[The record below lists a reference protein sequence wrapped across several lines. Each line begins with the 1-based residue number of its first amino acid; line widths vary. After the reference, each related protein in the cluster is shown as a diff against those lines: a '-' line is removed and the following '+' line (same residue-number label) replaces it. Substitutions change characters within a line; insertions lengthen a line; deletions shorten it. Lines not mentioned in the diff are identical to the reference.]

1 MARAGLPF
9 EWVLAL
15 RFLREGHMQ
24 TVLIMAGTT
33 VGVAVIIFI
42 TALVNGLQASLAAR
56 TLSTQA
62 HITLRPPEDV
72 PNRVLEPGR
81 QAVAAR
87 IEPRAQRLRS
97 IDQWERIA
105 RELPGYAHVVAVS
118 PMATGAGFAARGE
131 ATKSIAIV
139 GIEPERYVRI
149 VGVPE
154 RLVAG
159 SFRVGPGEAVIG
171 SELARDLGAAVGD
184 RIRVTST
191 ENRSDLFQITGIFD
205 LGVKDINRRWVIVPL
220 RTAQSLL
227 DLPGGVTNIDLTVDD
242 IFVAETVAGR
252 IAAQTGQL
260 AESWMAVNT
269 QLLTAF
275 KNQTMTTRTVRVFLV
290 LIVALGIASVL
301 VVSVVQKSREIG
313 ILRAIGASPRRIM
326 TVFLIQGGIVG
337 AVGALLGSGLA
348 SLLIYGASFALRQD
362 DGTPLISGGIEPNY
376 YFSAAAVAIV
386 TGLVAAVMPAR
397 RAAKLDPVE
406 AIRYG

>member
-1 MARAGLPF
+1 MSRLPF

-15 RFLREGHMQ
+15 RFLREGRMQ

-62 HITLRPPEDV
+62 HVTVRPPDDA
-72 PNRVLEPGR
+72 PNPVLDRSREP
-81 QAVAAR
+81 VTAR

-97 IDQWERIA
+97 IDQWQQIE
-105 RELPGYAHVVAVS
+105 RELPGFKHVVAVS

-149 VGVPE
+149 VRVPE
-154 RLVAG
+154 RLTAG
-159 SFRVGPGEAVIG
+159 SFRVGPGEAVMG
-171 SELARDLGAAVGD
+171 TELAKDLGAAVGD

-191 ENRSDLFQITGIFD
+191 EGRSDLFQITGIFD
-205 LGVKDINRRWVIVPL
+205 LGVKDLNRRWVIVPL

-242 IFVAETVAGR
+242 IFVAEEVARR
-252 IAAQTGQL
+252 IQAQTGLL
-260 AESWMAVNT
+260 AESWMAINT

-275 KNQTMTTRTVRVFLV
+275 KNQTMTTRTVRAFLV

-326 TVFLIQGGIVG
+326 IVFLIQGGIVG
-337 AVGALLGSGLA
+337 AVGAVLGSALA
-348 SLLIYGASFALRQD
+348 SALVYGASFALRQD
-362 DGTPLISGGIEPNY
+362 DGAPLISGGIQLGY
-376 YFSAAAVAIV
+376 YLGAAAVALI
-386 TGLVAAVMPAR
+386 TGLIAAVMPAR
-397 RAAKLDPVE
+397 RAARLDPVE

>member
-1 MARAGLPF
+1 MMRPGLPF

-72 PNRVLEPGR
+72 PNRVLEPSR

-105 RELPGYAHVVAVS
+105 RELPGFAHVVAVS

-149 VGVPE
+149 VRVSE
-154 RLVAG
+154 RLIAG
-159 SFRVGPGEAVIG
+159 SFRVGPGE
-171 SELARDLGAAVGD
+171 
-184 RIRVTST
+184 
-191 ENRSDLFQITGIFD
+191 
-205 LGVKDINRRWVIVPL
+205 
-220 RTAQSLL
+220 
-227 DLPGGVTNIDLTVDD
+227 
-242 IFVAETVAGR
+242 
-252 IAAQTGQL
+252 
-260 AESWMAVNT
+260 
-269 QLLTAF
+269 
-275 KNQTMTTRTVRVFLV
+275 
-290 LIVALGIASVL
+290 
-301 VVSVVQKSREIG
+301 
-313 ILRAIGASPRRIM
+313 
-326 TVFLIQGGIVG
+326 
-337 AVGALLGSGLA
+337 
-348 SLLIYGASFALRQD
+348 
-362 DGTPLISGGIEPNY
+362 
-376 YFSAAAVAIV
+376 
-386 TGLVAAVMPAR
+386 
-397 RAAKLDPVE
+397 
-406 AIRYG
+406 